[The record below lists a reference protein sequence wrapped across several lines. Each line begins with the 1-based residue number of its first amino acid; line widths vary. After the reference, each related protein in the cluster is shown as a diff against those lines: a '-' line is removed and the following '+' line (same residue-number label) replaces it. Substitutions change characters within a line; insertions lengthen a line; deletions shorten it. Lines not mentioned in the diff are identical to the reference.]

1 MRIFKYFTLALVLAL
16 VSLTMFGIGKC
27 KYEEI
32 NDLISEGGGY
42 GIQIGDTFPQ
52 VIDSLK
58 TTPDKYPRSESY
70 LHYYDSHYYDYHN
83 SKSVPLSWDLVHKY
97 HESKALFIYYDPYT
111 NYLDFL
117 DIGFKYGKVDY
128 VHRAKFCALNPEHN
142 KFHRW
147 VLDFLY
153 WGADLLNIDFEY
165 G

>member
-1 MRIFKYFTLALVLAL
+1 MRIFKYLTITVVLAL
-16 VSLTMFGIGKC
+16 VTLTLFGIGKC

-42 GIQIGDTFPQ
+42 GIHIGDTFPK
-52 VIDSLK
+52 VVDSLK
-58 TTPDKYPRSESY
+58 NIPENYPRSV
-70 LHYYDSHYYDYHN
+70 LHYRDNKMPISAP
-83 SKSVPLSWDLVHKY
+83 VSWNLVHT
-97 HESKALFIYYDPYT
+97 HHDSESLLIYYDT
-111 NYLDFL
+111 QSNYLDYLSINF
-117 DIGFKYGKVDY
+117 DYGKADQI
-128 VHRAKFCALNPEHN
+128 HRGKFCALNPEHN